1 MHAPVAITPTCTNA
15 TPAIARVCANPHEGI
30 TRFCRVPR
38 RAEKTVAAAYRRK
51 GKVRLWG
58 TRMHASLAETFL
70 KGTGVAALAMAGGAL
85 VGCSSGN
92 DASASG
98 VSSES
103 TAVDGSSIA
112 WTKEADVVVCGYGAA
127 GASCAIEAAANG
139 ASVIIAREGSAARWF
154 YGSLRRCHHGCA
166 DEDPESS
173 RHRRQCRRVIRL
185 DNDLHRRHMQQGYRT
200 RLC

>member
-1 MHAPVAITPTCTNA
+1 MGNENA
-15 TPAIARVCANPHEGI
+15 
-30 TRFCRVPR
+30 RFSR
-38 RAEKTVAAAYRRK
+38 RN
-51 GKVRLWG
+51 
-58 TRMHASLAETFL
+58 FL

-127 GASCAIEAAANG
+127 GASCAIAGAGAA
-139 ASVIIAREGSAARWF
+139 SA
-154 YGSLRRCHHGCA
+154 
-166 DEDPESS
+166 
-173 RHRRQCRRVIRL
+173 
-185 DNDLHRRHMQQGYRT
+185 
-200 RLC
+200 

>member
-1 MHAPVAITPTCTNA
+1 MGNENA
-15 TPAIARVCANPHEGI
+15 
-30 TRFCRVPR
+30 RFSR
-38 RAEKTVAAAYRRK
+38 RN
-51 GKVRLWG
+51 
-58 TRMHASLAETFL
+58 FL

-139 ASVIIAREGSAARWF
+139 ASVIILEKAALPGGSMARCGGAIMGAPTKIQKALGIEDSADALF
-154 YGSLRRCHHGCA
+154 
-166 DEDPESS
+166 
-173 RHRRQCRRVIRL
+173 